1 MLRSGRGGEGM
12 KFLAPAA
19 FAFAAA
25 LPVVVLFYL
34 LKRKRMV
41 RVVPSTL
48 LWQRYLAETQAS
60 APLQRLRKN
69 WLLWFQLLLL
79 ALMVLALAR
88 PYFSG
93 KTSEAGLQVVIL
105 DASASMQATDVQPS
119 RFESAR
125 REALKLVDGLRTGLG
140 SRNQQMLIMVAGAN
154 AEVRQSATSEK
165 AALRRA
171 ITAAAVTD
179 STTRLAEALRVAETL
194 TRERA
199 DAEVHLFSDG
209 AGVDLSEFAAKDL
222 RLVFHRIGERAEN
235 AGIVAMDVKA
245 NPENPSQRA
254 IFAAV
259 ANYSLTSREVQM
271 ELLFDGQLRETRKLT
286 LSPTNTTPLAMVTA
300 QDRDGVFTLRIG
312 GKDDLPAD
320 DEARLVSLLPQ
331 PIHVLLVTKGNR
343 FLEKAL
349 KAAAPNLELAVV
361 ADYVDASV
369 KADVYVLDDVT
380 PSRWPVGNI
389 LAVNVAATNWF
400 ELPIRTL
407 EAPPIVDWRNTHP
420 LLRFVTFDNVQ
431 IAQAMAVKPPTWGV
445 SLVDSP
451 QSPLIV
457 AGELGRQRIVWLG
470 FDALQSTWPLRI
482 GFPIFI
488 ANSVDWLNPAT
499 AKAELFALHAGEA
512 IRLPLGDFVTEGVTT
527 AKLTRPDGT
536 EREVKLDAQSREL
549 VFGETGR
556 QGVYQVTLGTNRM
569 TFAANLLDAQESN
582 IRPRDRIQVGKYNEI
597 AATTQ
602 KRADLEYWRWFAL
615 GALAVMM
622 LEWWWYHRRTA

>member
-1 MLRSGRGGEGM
+1 MN
-12 KFLAPAA
+12 FLAPAA
-19 FAFAAA
+19 FAFAAT

-34 LKRKRMV
+34 LKRKRVV

-48 LWQRYLAETQAS
+48 LWQRFLAETQAS
-60 APLQRLRKN
+60 APLQRLRRN

-79 ALMVLALAR
+79 ALMILALTR

-93 KTSEAGLQVVIL
+93 QAGEAGLQVLIL
-105 DASASMQATDVQPS
+105 DASASMQSTDVTPS
-119 RFESAR
+119 RFEAAR
-125 REALKLVDGLRTGLG
+125 AGALKLVDGLKTGFG
-140 SRNQQMLIMVAGAN
+140 ERNQQMLVMVAGAN

-171 ITAAAVTD
+171 ITEAQVTD

-194 TRERA
+194 TRDRA

-209 AGVDLSEFAAKDL
+209 AGIDLSEFAAKEL
-222 RLVFHRIGERAEN
+222 RLVYHRVGVRSEN

-245 NPENPSQRA
+245 NPENPAQRA
-254 IFAAV
+254 VFAAI
-259 ANYSLTSREVQM
+259 ANYSSAAREVRV
-271 ELLFDGQLRETRKLT
+271 ELLFDGELRETRN
-286 LSPTNTTPLAMVTA
+286 LSLGPTNTTPVALVTA
-300 QDRDGVFTLRIG
+300 QDRDGVFTLRLT

-331 PIHVLLVTKGNR
+331 PVHVLLVTKGNR

-361 ADYVDASV
+361 SDYTDLAT
-369 KADVYVLDDVT
+369 KADVYVLDDVAPT
-380 PSRWPVGNI
+380 RWPEGNV
-389 LAVNVAATNWF
+389 LALNVAATNWF
-400 ELPIRTL
+400 A
-407 EAPPIVDWRNTHP
+407 APVGEIENPAIVDWRNTHP

-431 IAQAMAVKPPTWGV
+431 IARAMAVKPPTWGV

-457 AGELGRQRIVWLG
+457 AGELGRQRIVWVG

-482 GFPIFI
+482 GFPIFV
-488 ANSVDWLNPAT
+488 ANAIDWLNPAT
-499 AKAELFALHAGEA
+499 AKAELFSLRAGEA
-512 IRLPLGDFVTEGVTT
+512 IRLPLGDFGGTGLTS
-527 AKLTRPDGT
+527 AKLTRPDGS
-536 EREVKLDAQSREL
+536 ERVVKLDAQTREL
-549 VFGETGR
+549 VFGETSR
-556 QGVYQVTLGTNRM
+556 QGVYRVTLGTNRL
-569 TFAANLLDAQESN
+569 TFASNLLDSQESN
-582 IRPRDRIQVGKYNEI
+582 IRPRDSLQVGKYTEVT
-597 AATTQ
+597 ATRQ